1 MELSEEQINEV
12 KVWVRAGVSLSDI
25 QNRMRTDFE
34 VSMTYM
40 DVRFL
45 VDDLGVVPDVVEEPV
60 EASSEDD
67 AESTDDADEAATE
80 VEDAEIVGD
89 GSGVSVEVDA
99 VKRPGA
105 LVSGTVQFSDGKQM
119 SWQLDAAGQLG
130 LVPSDD
136 PDYRPSPED
145 VQAFQTELAQVLQSQ
160 GY

>member
-25 QNRMRTDFE
+25 QNRIRTDFE

-67 AESTDDADEAATE
+67 IESTDDADE
-80 VEDAEIVGD
+80 
-89 GSGVSVEVDA
+89 
-99 VKRPGA
+99 
-105 LVSGTVQFSDGKQM
+105 TVH
-119 SWQLDAAGQLG
+119 
-130 LVPSDD
+130 
-136 PDYRPSPED
+136 
-145 VQAFQTELAQVLQSQ
+145 
-160 GY
+160 